1 MSVSIL
7 FVCTNFR
14 YQNVTVLEE
23 KGDKCTAELYLETG
37 ENISVKCRSGQWQ
50 YTPLHREKT
59 IVSDV
64 SEVSADIFHS

>member
-1 MSVSIL
+1 M
-7 FVCTNFR
+7 
-14 YQNVTVLEE
+14 TVLEE

-50 YTPLHREKT
+50 YIPLHREKT